1 MIAYN
6 TTWLNNLY
14 NRQQLQNAF
23 TTNAISPQEKMA
35 ASELYPDEF
44 YTPHFFIRIGLFIL
58 TALVAFFSLAFI
70 SFIFMENI
78 EYLTG
83 SLLLLCGLVCYAT
96 LEFFI
101 QSKNH
106 YRSGIDDALLWLAVA
121 GIAAGIY
128 WLGNKTSTGNALLI
142 FLLALYGTLRF
153 TDSLMSAVAVLALLA
168 IVFFGYSPL
177 GSFAKATTP
186 FVLMLLSG
194 LLYVAGKF
202 ILKQKQYRLYH
213 DAGTTICIVALLCL
227 YFAGNYYVVR
237 ELSIAFFHLTLKD
250 TEAIPF
256 GWLFWI
262 FTIVIPFVYIFSGLR
277 KKDPVLLRVGLIL
290 IAVLTLTVRYY
301 YTILPIE
308 NLLLLAGVC
317 LTAIAYTVTRYLA
330 KPKYGFTAAAPKDT
344 DALDTEQLEALVIAA
359 AFSNTPKPEQGGS
372 FGGGDFGGAGA
383 SGEF

>member
-14 NRQQLQNAF
+14 NRQQLQNAL
-23 TTNAISPQEKMA
+23 TTNAITPQEKMN

-58 TALVAFFSLAFI
+58 TAVIAFFTLAFM
-70 SFIFMENI
+70 SFIFRENI
-78 EYLTG
+78 EHLIG
-83 SLLLLCGLVCYAT
+83 SMLLLSGLACYAA

-106 YRSGIDDALLWLAVA
+106 YRSGVDDALLCLAVA
-121 GIAAGIY
+121 GIVAGIY
-128 WLGNKTSTGNALLI
+128 WMGNKTSTGNALLI

-153 TDSLMSAVAVLALLA
+153 TDSLMSAVAALALLA
-168 IVFFGYSPL
+168 LLFYSYSPL

-194 LLYVAGKF
+194 LLYVAGNF
-202 ILKQKQYRLYH
+202 LLKQKQYRLYH
-213 DAGTTICIVALLCL
+213 NAGNIICIVSLLCL
-227 YFAGNYYVVR
+227 YAAGNYYVVR
-237 ELSIAFFHLTLKD
+237 ELSIAFFHLPLKD
-250 TEAIPF
+250 NESIPF

-262 FTIVIPFVYIFSGLR
+262 FTIVIPFGYIVSGLR
-277 KKDPVLLRVGLIL
+277 KKDAVLLRVGLIL
-290 IAVLTLTVRYY
+290 VVALVATVRYY
-301 YTILPIE
+301 HTILPIE

-317 LTAIAYTVTRYLA
+317 LAAIAYAVTRYLA
-330 KPKYGFTAAAPKDT
+330 KPTYGFTSAALNDT
-344 DALDTEQLEALVIAA
+344 DALDSKQLEALVIAE
-359 AFSNTPKPEQGGS
+359 AFSNTPKPAQGGS
-372 FGGGDFGGAGA
+372 FGGGDFGGGGA